1 MSTRALT
8 NTAVDARPAAGRFDW
23 VWQLGFLGAHVPL
36 AMLIPKASAQVNWH
50 ARLAFLFGV
59 ALALTSRRWE
69 RVACVAAYICG
80 AEVYWRMR
88 RAEIP
93 WEFAKYAIVLIF
105 AIAIIRF
112 GRFQKAILPAAYLLL
127 LLASVPLTVMAMNPE
142 DAREQLSFNMSGPL
156 SLAVCSIFF
165 FTIRVTRR
173 ELKWILTCLTA
184 PTVAIATVAT
194 VRLQQAQKFFDQE
207 FGNQANRAAS
217 GGFGPNQV
225 SAILGLGILCVFF
238 ILVIGVANTIAS
250 ASLVLLTLFLVRQCA
265 ITFSRG
271 GLWMA
276 GAGILSAAFY
286 LARDKRTRLRL
297 MGIAVV
303 VIPVLV
309 FVVWPRLEVMTGG
322 KIGDRFANTDSTGRD
337 LLVQGDLVTW
347 SENPVL
353 GAGPGMGGKNRLKYF
368 HVATAHTEYSRMLAE
383 HGVLGLLA
391 LVIMGYMGFRNV
403 WYAPTRLDKAFA
415 AAMLAYATLNMLVD
429 GMRISAVGFTFGLSG
444 MRLLL
449 PKRRVAAPTPAPAP
463 RPQVAAAVAS
473 RA

>member
-1 MSTRALT
+1 MSTRALPRV
-8 NTAVDARPAAGRFDW
+8 AVDARPVAGRFDW
-23 VWQLGFLGAHVPL
+23 IWQLGFLAAHVPL
-36 AMLIPKASAQVNWH
+36 AILIPKHSMQVTWH
-50 ARLAFLFGV
+50 ARLAFLCGV
-59 ALALTSRRWE
+59 ALVLTSRRWE

-88 RAEIP
+88 RADIP

-112 GRFQKAILPAAYLLL
+112 GRFQKTALPAAYLLL
-127 LLASVPLTVMAMNPE
+127 LLPSVALTFQAMNGE
-142 DAREQLSFNMSGPL
+142 DARDQLSFNMSGPL
-156 SLAVCSIFF
+156 SLAVCAMFF
-165 FTIRVTRR
+165 FSIRVTKR
-173 ELKWILTCLTA
+173 ELKWILTCLIA
-184 PTVAIATVAT
+184 PTVSIATVAT
-194 VRLQQAQKFFDQE
+194 VSLQKAQKFFDEE

-225 SAILGLGILCVFF
+225 SAVLGLGILCVFF
-238 ILVIGVANTIAS
+238 ILLIGVGNTIAS
-250 ASLVLLTLFLVRQCA
+250 ASLVLLTLFLIRQCA

-276 GAGILSAAFY
+276 SAGILSAAFY
-286 LARDKRTRLRL
+286 LARDRRTRLRL
-297 MGIAVV
+297 IGVAVV
-303 VIPVLV
+303 VIPLLV
-309 FVVWPRLEVMTGG
+309 FVVWPRLEEMTGG

-383 HGVLGLLA
+383 HGLLGLMA
-391 LVIMGYMGFRNV
+391 LGLMGWMAYRNV

-415 AAMLAYATLNMLVD
+415 AAMLAYALLNMLVD

-449 PKRRVAAPTPAPAP
+449 PKRRVAAPAP
-463 RPQVAAAVAS
+463 RPQVAAPVVSSA
-473 RA
+473 

>member
-1 MSTRALT
+1 MSTRTLT
-8 NTAVDARPAAGRFDW
+8 NTVVDARPTAGRFDW
-23 VWQLGFLGAHVPL
+23 VWQLGFLAAHVPL
-36 AMLIPKASAQVNWH
+36 ALLLPKHSAPLMWH
-50 ARLAFLFGV
+50 ARLVFLLGV

-88 RAEIP
+88 RADVP

-112 GRFQKAILPAAYLLL
+112 GRFQKTIVPAAYFLLL
-127 LLASVPLTVMAMNPE
+127 LPSAALTVLGLPAE
-142 DAREQLSFNMSGPL
+142 DARDVLSFNMSGPL
-156 SLAVCSIFF
+156 SLAVCAMFF
-165 FTIRVTRR
+165 FSIRVSKR
-173 ELKWILTCLTA
+173 ELKWILTCVTA

-194 VRLQQAQKFFDQE
+194 VSLEKAQQYFDPE

-250 ASLVLLTLFLVRQCA
+250 ASLALLTLFLVRQCA

-297 MGIAVV
+297 MGVAVV
-303 VIPVLV
+303 VIPLLV
-309 FVVWPRLEVMTGG
+309 FVVWPRLEAMTGG

-337 LLVQGDLVTW
+337 LLVQGDLLTW

-383 HGVLGLLA
+383 HGLLGLIA
-391 LVIMGYMGFRNV
+391 LGLIGLMAFRNV

-415 AAMLAYATLNMLVD
+415 AAMLAYSLLSMLVD
-429 GMRISAVGFTFGLSG
+429 GMRLSAAGFAFGLSG

-449 PKRRVAAPTPAPAP
+449 PKRRVAAPAPAP

>member
-1 MSTRALT
+1 MSTRALPR
-8 NTAVDARPAAGRFDW
+8 AAADARPAAGRFDW
-23 VWQLGFLGAHVPL
+23 IWQLGFLAAHVPL
-36 AMLIPKASAQVNWH
+36 AILIPKHSMQVTWH
-50 ARLAFLFGV
+50 ARLALLFGV
-59 ALALTSRRWE
+59 ALALTTRRWE
-69 RVACVAAYICG
+69 RIACVAAYITG

-88 RAEIP
+88 RADIP
-93 WEFAKYAIVLIF
+93 WEFGKYAVVLIL

-112 GRFQKAILPAAYLLL
+112 GRFQKTILPAAYFLLL
-127 LLASVPLTVMAMNPE
+127 MASVPLTIMAMNPE

-156 SLAVCSIFF
+156 SLAVCSMFF
-165 FTIRVTRR
+165 FTIRVTKR
-173 ELKWILTCLTA
+173 ELKWILTCLIA
-184 PTVAIATVAT
+184 PTVAIGTVAT
-194 VRLQQAQKFFDQE
+194 VTLQKAQKFFDEE

-238 ILVIGVANTIAS
+238 IMVIGVGNKIAS
-250 ASLVLLTLFLVRQCA
+250 ASLVLLTLFLIRQCA

-286 LARDKRTRLRL
+286 LARDKKTRLRL
-297 MGIAVV
+297 LGVAVV
-303 VIPVLV
+303 VIPLLV
-309 FVVWPRLEVMTGG
+309 FVVWPRLEAMTGG

-347 SENPVL
+347 SENPVM

-368 HVATAHTEYSRMLAE
+368 HVETAHTEYSRMLAE

-429 GMRISAVGFTFGLSG
+429 GMRIVAVGFTFGLSG

-449 PKRRVAAPTPAPAP
+449 PKRRVAAHEP
-463 RPQVAAAVAS
+463 RPQVAVAVAS